1 MAEHVAVTPS
11 PCMKLQIWR
20 APFKVKI
27 PALCNL
33 RFKKEQRLTDFSYL
47 LTFSFILSKTT
58 LLPFSAFNISPNY
71 VCFVFFS
78 LVYLV

>member
-11 PCMKLQIWR
+11 PCIKLQIWR
-20 APFKVKI
+20 APFKVKS